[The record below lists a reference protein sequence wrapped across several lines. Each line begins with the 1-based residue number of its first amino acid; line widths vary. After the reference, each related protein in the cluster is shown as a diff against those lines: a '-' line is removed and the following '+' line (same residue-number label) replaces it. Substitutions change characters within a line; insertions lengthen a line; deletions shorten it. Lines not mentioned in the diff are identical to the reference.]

1 MNNKKLILNKL
12 FPCPPNNN
20 YDNLMIDAESVSYIT
35 TPYNSEIIVG
45 IIDSLI
51 PKNVLRNDITIL
63 DGTAC
68 VGGDSISFGK
78 MFGNVISSEIN
89 IKRYKMLMNNLNVF
103 QLFNFITV
111 NDYFINIIKRI
122 NNIDIVYLDPPWG
135 GKNYKYQNNLRLQI
149 SNIYID
155 DLINMIFEKNTIK
168 MIVLKLPKNYD
179 FYNLYKLTKK
189 PDITIIMYELYKMM
203 IIVFT
208 KYDS

>member
-20 YDNLMIDAESVSYIT
+20 YNNLMIDDETVSYIT
-35 TPYNSEIIVG
+35 TPYNSDIIVG

-51 PKNVLRNDITIL
+51 PKYILRNDIRIL

-78 MFGNVISSEIN
+78 IFGSVISSEIN

-103 QLFNFITV
+103 QLFNVIPI
-111 NDYFINIIKRI
+111 NDDFINIIKRI
-122 NNIDIVYLDPPWG
+122 NYIDIVYLDPPWG
-135 GKNYKYQNNLRLQI
+135 GKNYKYKHNLRLHL

-155 DLINMIFEKNTIK
+155 DIVNMIFDKNTIK

-189 PDITIIMYELYKMM
+189 PDITIIMYELQKMM

-208 KYDS
+208 KY